1 MKAFIKNLFEKDETV
16 FTRLR
21 PGRVEAA
28 EVLLRL
34 SRVRGELLA
43 QKETDNTV
51 RVIKDIDESIIAL
64 SYALRNDEYVEIKKK
79 DFYKA
84 VEYRVLKNIRE

>member
-1 MKAFIKNLFEKDETV
+1 MKAFIKNLFKKDETV

-64 SYALRNDEYVEIKKK
+64 SYALRNDDYVEIKKK

>member
-64 SYALRNDEYVEIKKK
+64 SYALRNDDYVEIKKK